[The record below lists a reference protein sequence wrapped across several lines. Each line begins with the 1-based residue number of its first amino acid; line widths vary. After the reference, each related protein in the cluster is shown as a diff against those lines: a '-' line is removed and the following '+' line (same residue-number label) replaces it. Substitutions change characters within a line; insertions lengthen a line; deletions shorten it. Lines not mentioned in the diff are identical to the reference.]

1 MNFERLSR
9 ISRQTTV
16 RDPLNKLQDIIHRM
30 FCEKF
35 NKNNDLLKLCPNI
48 QQLEGRLSGATTRP
62 VDGCLVWT
70 IKNPQSQ

>member
-16 RDPLNKLQDIIHRM
+16 RDPPNKLQDIIHRV
-30 FCEKF
+30 FYEIL
-35 NKNNDLLKLCPNI
+35 NKNNDLRKFCLNI
-48 QQLEGRLSGATTRP
+48 EQIKGSMDRTKKQP
-62 VDGCLVWT
+62 VDGCLFWA

>member
-1 MNFERLSR
+1 
-9 ISRQTTV
+9 
-16 RDPLNKLQDIIHRM
+16 M

-62 VDGCLVWT
+62 VDGCLFWT
-70 IKNPQSQ
+70 IKNPQSQQPCGLQRILSVRKSADLDP